1 MNIGAI
7 GLGSMGKPMSV
18 NLANDGDHVY
28 GFDVN
33 PEAGRQIAS
42 DTLTIVDSVAAVGA
56 ACELVVTMVPDD
68 DALREVVFGAGGL
81 LDGCNFAGCL
91 VDLSTT
97 SVAIAL
103 EIGEA
108 LEAVGGTFLDA
119 AVIGGSVEAARL
131 GRSPIVVGGD
141 KATLEHYR
149 QPLER
154 LGDWDYV
161 GELGTGKTL
170 KLLNNMLVGIF
181 TASNAEALSLGM
193 NAGLDLPT
201 MVEHLGSGSGSST
214 VLKSY
219 MGRYVSEGIYGSGL
233 IGHNLIMKDLRL
245 ACELAD
251 ATDTPGM
258 LLETARQTYAACAMS
273 LGPSRQFPSVFDY
286 YRALAG
292 SPAKGSE
299 PADQA

>member
-1 MNIGAI
+1 MKIGAI

-18 NLANDGDHVY
+18 NLAKDGDKVLGY
-28 GFDVN
+28 DIN
-33 PEAGRQIAS
+33 PEVGNEIAS
-42 DTLTIVDSVAAVGA
+42 ETLIIVDSAAAVSRG
-56 ACELVVTMVPDD
+56 CKLIVTMVPDD
-68 DALREVVFGAGGL
+68 VALRQVVFGN
-81 LDGCNFAGCL
+81 DGILASSEFAGCL

-108 LEAVGGTFLDA
+108 LAGRGGTFLDA

-141 KATLEHYR
+141 KTMLEHYSR
-149 QPLER
+149 PLGR
-154 LGDWDYV
+154 LGNWNYV
-161 GELGTGKTL
+161 GKLGTGKTL

-201 MVEHLGSGSGSST
+201 MVRHLGNGSGSST

-258 LLETARQTYAACAMS
+258 LLETARQTYAACAMT
-273 LGPSRQFPSVFDY
+273 LGPQRQFPSVFDH
-286 YRALAG
+286 YRSLVAAG
-292 SPAKGSE
+292 ERQPDHG
-299 PADQA
+299 DQA

>member
-7 GLGSMGKPMSV
+7 GLGSMGKPMAV
-18 NLANDGDHVY
+18 NLAKEGDRVLGY
-28 GFDVN
+28 DIN
-33 PEAGRQIAS
+33 SDAGEQIAS
-42 DTLTIVDSVAAVGA
+42 ENLIIVDSVTAVA
-56 ACELVVTMVPDD
+56 RDCELIVTMIPDD
-68 DALREVVFGAGGL
+68 DALRQVVFGDDGILAGSR
-81 LDGCNFAGCL
+81 FTGCL

-108 LEAVGGTFLDA
+108 LGARGSSFLDA

-141 KATLEHYR
+141 KAVLEHHKPR
-149 QPLER
+149 LDR
-154 LGDWDYV
+154 LGNWDYV
-161 GELGTGKTL
+161 GKLGTGKTL

-201 MVEHLGSGSGSST
+201 MVEHLGNGSGSST

-251 ATDTPGM
+251 ATDTPGL
-258 LLETARQTYAACAMS
+258 LLETARQIYATCAMA
-273 LGPSRQFPSVFDY
+273 LGPSRQFPSAFDH
-286 YRALAG
+286 YRALAATG
-292 SPAKGSE
+292 RPG
-299 PADQA
+299 PDNGDQA

>member
-1 MNIGAI
+1 
-7 GLGSMGKPMSV
+7 
-18 NLANDGDHVY
+18 
-28 GFDVN
+28 
-33 PEAGRQIAS
+33 
-42 DTLTIVDSVAAVGA
+42 
-56 ACELVVTMVPDD
+56 MVPDD
-68 DALREVVFGAGGL
+68 AALREVVFGDDGILAGSE
-81 LDGCNFAGCL
+81 FVGCL
-91 VDLSTT
+91 IDLSTT

-108 LEAVGGTFLDA
+108 LTGRGGTFLDA

-141 KATLEHYR
+141 KAVFERYKV
-149 QPLER
+149 PLER
-154 LGDWDYV
+154 LGTWDYV

-201 MVEHLGSGSGSST
+201 MVEHLGNGSGSST

-258 LLETARQTYAACAMS
+258 LLETARQTYAACAMT
-273 LGPSRQFPSVFDY
+273 LGPQKQFPSVFDH
-286 YRALAG
+286 YRTLAG
-292 SPAKGSE
+292 TGKPHPDHG
-299 PADQA
+299 DLT